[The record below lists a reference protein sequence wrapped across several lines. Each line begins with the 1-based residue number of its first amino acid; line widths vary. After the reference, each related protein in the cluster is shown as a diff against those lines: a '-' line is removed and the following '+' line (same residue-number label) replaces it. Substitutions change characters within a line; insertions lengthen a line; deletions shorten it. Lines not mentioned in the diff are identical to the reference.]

1 MSEETLNSEAAAT
14 APEPEITANSE
25 PAETGTPD
33 EAEPQE
39 PKTFTQEEL
48 DKIVSER
55 LAKSERRL
63 RREMAQQ
70 AEEAQRQAQR
80 TPPDPNDYEDV
91 GSYAD
96 ALADHKAEL
105 ILAQR
110 EQQKQQT
117 AVRSTYEEREDAARA
132 KYSDFEKVVY
142 NPEALFTPDMVDAM
156 MESEFGPEIAYH
168 LGTNISELNRIRRMS
183 PHSQAREIGRLEATL
198 STNPPPAKKVSSA
211 PEPIKPVGTRAA
223 TPTYDTTDPRSIKS
237 MSDSEW
243 IEAERRRQMKKLRAQ
258 QG

>member
-14 APEPEITANSE
+14 APEPGTTVSPE
-25 PAETGTPD
+25 PAETSTPE
-33 EAEPQE
+33 EAEL

-55 LAKSERRL
+55 LAKSERKL

-70 AEEAQRQAQR
+70 AEEAQRRAAY

-91 GSYAD
+91 GTYAD

-110 EQQKQQT
+110 DQQKQQT
-117 AVRSTYEEREDAARA
+117 EVRSAYEEREDEARA
-132 KYSDFEKVVY
+132 KYPDFEKVVY
-142 NPEALFTPDMVDAM
+142 NPQALFTAEMVDALT
-156 MESEFGPEIAYH
+156 ESEIGPEIAYH
-168 LGTNISELNRIRRMS
+168 LGTNLSELNRIRKMT
-183 PHSQAREIGRLEATL
+183 PLSQAREIGRLEASLL
-198 STNPPPAKKVSSA
+198 SNPAVKKVSSA
-211 PEPIKPVGTRAA
+211 PEPIKPVGTRNS